1 MLQYAEKKSGLNSFV
16 ILFFIFSIVV
26 DLFVWKQ
33 VVYGKISGE
42 ARIYFLDV
50 GQGDAELIIFPGN
63 VKILTDAGPDS
74 KILGQLEKIPQLAD
88 KYIDLAVISHPQ
100 LDHFNG
106 FRYLTDRYRFGAFI
120 YNGRSD
126 SANVQEWPDLIGKI
140 KKNNIPL
147 VKFGAGDR
155 IKYRTGKIDFLSPN
169 AGLSQSAELNDTGL
183 VELVESGG
191 IKALF
196 TADIDSITENYLSSN
211 FDIRA
216 DILKVAHHGSKY
228 SSSAAFLKTVSPKV
242 AVIGVGARNNY
253 GHPTPE
259 TLKKLSALAAVFRTD
274 QNGMITASVNGNKLV
289 IFTEKQPPPQ

>member
-1 MLQYAEKKSGLNSFV
+1 MLQNAEEKSRLSGLI

-26 DLFVWKQ
+26 DLFIWKQ

-50 GQGDAELIIFPGN
+50 GQGDAQLIIFPGN

-106 FRYLTDRYRFGAFI
+106 FRYLVDRYRFGAFI

-126 SANVQEWPDLIGKI
+126 TAGVQEWPELVGKI
-140 KKNNIPL
+140 KQNNIPL
-147 VKFGAGDR
+147 VKLGAGDAIR
-155 IKYRTGKIDFLSPN
+155 YSASKIDFLSPN

-183 VELVESGG
+183 VELVESG
-191 IKALF
+191 KLRVLF
-196 TADIDSITENYLSSN
+196 TADIDAVTENYLAAN

-228 SSSAAFLKTVSPKV
+228 SSSAAFLKAVSPEV
-242 AVIGVGARNNY
+242 AIIGVGARNNY

-274 QNGMITASVNGNKLV
+274 KNGMITASVNGDKLL
-289 IFTEKQPPPQ
+289 IFAEKQP

>member
-1 MLQYAEKKSGLNSFV
+1 MLQNAEEKYGLNGFI

-33 VVYGKISGE
+33 VVYGRISDE

-50 GQGDAELIIFPGN
+50 GQGDAQLIIFPGN

-88 KYIDLAVISHPQ
+88 KYIDIAVISHPQ

-106 FRYLTDRYRFGAFI
+106 FRYLADRYRFGAFI
-120 YNGRSD
+120 YNGRSGD
-126 SANVQEWPDLIGKI
+126 ANVQEWPDLIDKI
-140 KKNNIPL
+140 KQINIPL
-147 VKFGAGDR
+147 VRLGAGDAIR
-155 IKYRTGKIDFLSPN
+155 YSASKIDFLSPN

-191 IKALF
+191 LKVLF
-196 TADIDSITENYLSSN
+196 TADIDSITENYLATH

-228 SSSAAFLKTVSPKV
+228 SSSAAFLKAVNPKV
-242 AVIGVGARNNY
+242 AVIEVGARNNY

-274 QNGMITASVNGNKLV
+274 QSGTITASVSGEKLL
-289 IFTEKQPPPQ
+289 IFAEKQKK